1 MESSTTSA
9 LVALSNDIAGRI
21 ERASGAVVGVESGRR
36 FSTSGFYIDDHHIIE
51 PRFDSSKQTAFAEIS
66 MWNELLPISDE
77 GMQNEATRNFLAYL
91 RLAD

>member
-1 MESSTTSA
+1 
-9 LVALSNDIAGRI
+9 
-21 ERASGAVVGVESGRR
+21 
-36 FSTSGFYIDDHHIIE
+36 
-51 PRFDSSKQTAFAEIS
+51 